1 MVAKIFLSVYES
13 INLKRLAF
21 LQTLAGE
28 FVFVLNLELLGDIT
42 THFTAIYMCN
52 PCLFNDKQGY
62 TIWRL
67 LSLSTIFIPY
77 DKFPS
82 SEDNR

>member
-1 MVAKIFLSVYES
+1 MILLCNLIWLPKFPSVFSES

-42 THFTAIYMCN
+42 THFTAIHV
-52 PCLFNDKQGY
+52 
-62 TIWRL
+62 
-67 LSLSTIFIPY
+67 
-77 DKFPS
+77 
-82 SEDNR
+82 